1 MAACRL
7 DDLQEVGRGLAT
19 GSGNPG
25 GSARLGKS
33 AAVAAGMM
41 QPGDEDDR
49 AIDNLIALT
58 ARSQYRSDALR
69 CAPSARSSS
78 LAGLLR
84 WDRSPVGRN
93 DAPSGQDWQ
102 DDAATVGSFGF
113 KVTTSLWHLSRVSI
127 PGDR

>member
-1 MAACRL
+1 MTYKKSVVALQPDPATQRRLPDLARARRCR
-7 DDLQEVGRGLAT
+7 
-19 GSGNPG
+19 G
-25 GSARLGKS
+25 G
-33 AAVAAGMM
+33 MT
-41 QPGDEDDR
+41 QPGDADDR
-49 AIDNLIALT
+49 AIDNRLALT

-69 CAPSARSSS
+69 CAPSATSSS